1 MDLKRRE
8 FLSWLG
14 LAACVYGVLSYHFIL
29 MDSSVKV
36 LKKTHMTLDD
46 TFVNARGS
54 KKAELFLNPEL
65 LKPGA
70 RDLVA
75 KDSLTIGK

>member
-1 MDLKRRE
+1 MKKLF
-8 FLSWLG
+8 FLIL

-29 MDSSVKV
+29 MDSSFKV

-46 TFVNARGS
+46 TFVDARGS
-54 KKAELFLNPEL
+54 KKAELFLNPAL
-65 LKPGA
+65 LKAGA